1 MLASAWFGGQI
12 VQGWV
17 DNVHAWPTQRLD
29 ATGTEP
35 AWPGHDCMHVAGR
48 VMVPCPQVV
57 EHALKVPSWHVYI
70 GQQGSAGHGANP
82 PLTPLV
88 EAAQLLH
95 RLLSTVWPRLF
106 LHVQTRARE
115 SVCWPH
121 VCWPHDPTLW
131 QSHEYVMHTGRTHGS
146 VMVWQAGT

>member
-1 MLASAWFGGQI
+1 
-12 VQGWV
+12 
-17 DNVHAWPTQRLD
+17 
-29 ATGTEP
+29 
-35 AWPGHDCMHVAGR
+35 
-48 VMVPCPQVV
+48 MVPCPQVV
-57 EHALKVPSWHVYI
+57 EHALKGSNTQLYI

-88 EAAQLLH
+88 EAAQLPGQK
-95 RLLSTVWPRLF
+95 LLSTVCPRLF
-106 LHVQTRARE
+106 LHVQTRARV

-146 VMVWQAGT
+146 CWFWQAGT

>member
-1 MLASAWFGGQI
+1 
-12 VQGWV
+12 
-17 DNVHAWPTQRLD
+17 
-29 ATGTEP
+29 
-35 AWPGHDCMHVAGR
+35 
-48 VMVPCPQVV
+48 MVPCPQVV

-88 EAAQLLH
+88 EAAQLPGQK
-95 RLLSTVWPRLF
+95 LLSTVWPRLF

-121 VCWPHDPTLW
+121 V
-131 QSHEYVMHTGRTHGS
+131 R
-146 VMVWQAGT
+146 